1 MNGDRMPDEHAP
13 LCTRT
18 RALIDR
24 VVGERVTAD
33 DLGHAAN
40 CVSCGPVLL
49 RAMKFDDELRR
60 TARGLVAE
68 ELPRGILDPSL
79 TGTPRVT
86 VRSPG
91 PGLAGIVAA
100 AAIMLVAM
108 SVALFPGAIGG
119 PTEQP
124 GTSLGFPIGTPGAS
138 VPAPVETPSDTGL
151 QMQAP
156 LLRPTFG
163 IGGSLI
169 QSDWRCSSGRPLPT
183 VGPGPT
189 GVDHEGIVCTSSESQ
204 VLTSS
209 VLTTGE
215 SIDDEV
221 VEVAV
226 QGDLVVSTATAIS
239 EMAETLSKAAFVS
252 VGDKD
257 RAPTIADWV
266 ITRVPE
272 LKVQPS
278 GDTSIGIFGDLR
290 LTLQL
295 HPDGSSYALLI
306 QAQPRG

>member
-1 MNGDRMPDEHAP
+1 MSGERMSDDHAP
-13 LCTRT
+13 PCPRT
-18 RALIDR
+18 RGLIDR
-24 VVGERVTAD
+24 IVGERVNAD
-33 DLGHAAN
+33 DLGHAAT
-40 CVSCGPVLL
+40 CATCGPVLI
-49 RAMKFDDELRR
+49 RATKFDEELRR

-68 ELPRGILDPSL
+68 ELPRGILDPAL
-79 TGTPRVT
+79 GGAPRVIA
-86 VRSPG
+86 RHAA

-100 AAIMLVAM
+100 VAIMLVAM
-108 SVALFPGAIGG
+108 SVALFPGGLGG

-124 GTSLGFPIGTPGAS
+124 GDSFPIGTPGAS
-138 VPAPVETPSDTGL
+138 IPMPVETPSDTGL
-151 QMQAP
+151 TMPGP

-169 QSDWRCSSGRPLPT
+169 QNDWRCSSGRPLPSA
-183 VGPGPT
+183 GPDPT
-189 GVDHEGIVCTSSESQ
+189 AVDHEGIFCRSSEAQ
-204 VLTSS
+204 VLTTS

-252 VGDKD
+252 VGDKE

-272 LKVQPS
+272 LKAQPG
-278 GDTSIGIFGDLR
+278 GDSSVGIFGDLR

-295 HPDGSSYALLI
+295 RPDGSSYLLLI